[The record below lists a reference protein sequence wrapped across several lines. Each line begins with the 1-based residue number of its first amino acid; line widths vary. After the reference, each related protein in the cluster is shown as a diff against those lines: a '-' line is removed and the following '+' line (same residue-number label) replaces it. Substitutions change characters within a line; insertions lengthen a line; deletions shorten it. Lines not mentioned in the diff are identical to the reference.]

1 MSMATNAEASPKSRC
16 GIYNT
21 TYSRRYYAFIGLAE
35 ISNLTRYIDFMEMVD
50 PGCLP
55 SQYRPSRFERAPYR
69 LPNHIGRH
77 RLPLLTVERQREQ
90 PIVNT

>member
-1 MSMATNAEASPKSRC
+1 MSMATNAEASQKSRC

-21 TYSRRYYAFIGLAE
+21 TFSRRYYAFIGLAE
-35 ISNLTRYIDFMEMVD
+35 ISNLTRYIDFMETID

-55 SQYRPSRFERAPYR
+55 PQFRPSRYERALYR
-69 LPNHIGRH
+69 LLNHIGRH
-77 RLPLLTVERQREQ
+77 TRSLTTVDRQREQ